1 MTPRSFFAAKVG
13 AGQTQIVDAA
23 GRAGLPGKK
32 RLKAV
37 LLRVQTRKAASD
49 GTVSVFASGG
59 QPPAT
64 RMAPVIANTKYAAL
78 VLAPIGP
85 DGKVAVS
92 SSVDTKVK
100 AMVVGY
106 VT

>member
-1 MTPRSFFAAKVG
+1 M
-13 AGQTQIVDAA
+13 
-23 GRAGLPGKK
+23 
-32 RLKAV
+32 

-49 GTVSVFASGG
+49 GTVSVFASGA

-64 RMAPVIANTKYAAL
+64 RMAPVVANTKYAAL

-92 SSVDTKVK
+92 SSVETKVK